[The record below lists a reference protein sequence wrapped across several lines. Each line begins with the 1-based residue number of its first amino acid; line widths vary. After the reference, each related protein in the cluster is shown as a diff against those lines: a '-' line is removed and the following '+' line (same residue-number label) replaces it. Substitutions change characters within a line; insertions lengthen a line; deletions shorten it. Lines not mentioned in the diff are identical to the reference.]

1 MGSAVTESIAFS
13 DADDG
18 YRYVQPILQKRRRF
32 IAGRCSPLSSHHR
45 TVLGASRSRRVAA
58 QTLTRLRAM
67 RIGFANGAHSGRRA
81 KRRSVMSKPKPQFQP
96 SNVLLVEVP
105 PQFIALCE
113 ASGASP
119 QAALRGMAAMVCGLQ
134 YDEDN
139 RLVPMDGAA
148 A

>member
-1 MGSAVTESIAFS
+1 
-13 DADDG
+13 
-18 YRYVQPILQKRRRF
+18 
-32 IAGRCSPLSSHHR
+32 
-45 TVLGASRSRRVAA
+45 
-58 QTLTRLRAM
+58 
-67 RIGFANGAHSGRRA
+67 
-81 KRRSVMSKPKPQFQP
+81 MSKPKSQFKP

-139 RLVPMDGAA
+139 RLMSMDGAA

>member
-1 MGSAVTESIAFS
+1 MS
-13 DADDG
+13 
-18 YRYVQPILQKRRRF
+18 QPK
-32 IAGRCSPLSSHHR
+32 
-45 TVLGASRSRRVAA
+45 
-58 QTLTRLRAM
+58 
-67 RIGFANGAHSGRRA
+67 
-81 KRRSVMSKPKPQFQP
+81 KFQP

-139 RLVPMDGAA
+139 QLVPMDGATA
-148 A
+148 